1 MFNEEYE
8 TVTTSFTWEDEP
20 KRHWNEVTAR
30 NEVEWNKE
38 YIEYIQNNGQH
49 RNQDLASNKHR
60 LALAKHMLELEKSG
74 KTLFH
79 LSVTYNPYQDIQYT
93 EKDINKY
100 FTNFYYRTVLP
111 SLLNTS
117 HINTNIKKLL
127 HPICLAFVD
136 EHEHKAKPKLI
147 RNNITNEIEQ
157 TFIYP
162 IKLHHHAILAVHQDT
177 LEKMQS
183 FVGLNSIHRNKWAN
197 KVMSFDIKECESTR
211 ILYASKM
218 LHKYPDFLSFTPINN
233 IKSIH

>member
-136 EHEHKAKPKLI
+136 EHEHKAKPKII
-147 RNNITNEIEQ
+147 RNNVTNEIEQ

-183 FVGLNSIHRNKWAN
+183 FVGLNSIPRNKWAN
-197 KVMSFDIKECESTR
+197 KVMSFDIKQCSSTR
-211 ILYASKM
+211 LLYASKM
-218 LHKYPDFLSFTPINN
+218 LQKYPDFLPFTPINN

>member
-30 NEVEWNKE
+30 NEVEWNQE

-49 RNQDLASNKHR
+49 RNKDLASNKHR
-60 LALAKHMLELEKSG
+60 LSLANKMLELEKDG
-74 KTLFH
+74 NTLFH

-136 EHEHKAKPKLI
+136 EHEHKAKPKII
-147 RNNITNEIEQ
+147 RNNVTNEIEQ

-183 FVGLNSIHRNKWAN
+183 FVGLNSIPRNKWAN
-197 KVMSFDIKECESTR
+197 KVMSFDIKQCSSTR
-211 ILYASKM
+211 LLYASKM
-218 LHKYPDFLSFTPINN
+218 LQKYPDFLPFTPINN